1 MDDRGRRL
9 EDRSSRLNEGSQR
22 LGDSRSVLDDG
33 SHALDD
39 RRRTQR
45 AVIHGEMAWWSPQFL
60 LDLRILIPVNG
71 LGVGDLGDVFVH
83 HHISVLQVF
92 RENEFLE

>member
-1 MDDRGRRL
+1 MKGAR
-9 EDRSSRLNEGSQR
+9 
-22 LGDSRSVLDDG
+22 DSGIVEACWMTG
-33 SHALDD
+33 ATLDD

-60 LDLRILIPVNG
+60 LDLRILIPVTG
-71 LGVGDLGDVFVH
+71 LGVGGLGDVFVH
-83 HHISVLQVF
+83 HHISVLQVC